1 MQSDFNGSITRIG
14 RQRRHGRSNS
24 VRRGRERRREDPWRE
39 SPRGNETRQVVGRP
53 YAATSMHLNWL
64 RPHSSCSGSLP
75 PLIPPRGKWY
85 RPFCISLRPERYT
98 WRSFLLVPSFNET
111 AVPRPATPC
120 RNEESVD
127 WWRALRYLLLLL
139 FPTSL
144 DSQSEQRK
152 STRHLSRRG
161 AIIR

>member
-14 RQRRHGRSNS
+14 EGRKGMVGPLGSS
-24 VRRGRERRREDPWRE
+24 KEERRRE

-85 RPFCISLRPERYT
+85 PLFCISLRPERYT
-98 WRSFLLVPSFNET
+98 LEIVR
-111 AVPRPATPC
+111 A
-120 RNEESVD
+120 
-127 WWRALRYLLLLL
+127 RALL
-139 FPTSL
+139 
-144 DSQSEQRK
+144 Q
-152 STRHLSRRG
+152 
-161 AIIR
+161 